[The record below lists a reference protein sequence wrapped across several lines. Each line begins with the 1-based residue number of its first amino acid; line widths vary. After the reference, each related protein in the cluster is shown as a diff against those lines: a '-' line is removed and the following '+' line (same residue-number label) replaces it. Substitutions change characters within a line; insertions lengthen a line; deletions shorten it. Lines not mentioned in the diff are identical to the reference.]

1 MLVGKGLRCRL
12 VLEEGGH
19 RDKLGNTLCGSVWTI
34 ILPHTSA
41 PTQNTNTNTNTNWN
55 VNTNTI
61 TKHIQ
66 IQITKRGNT
75 QIQSDRNTMKYVQS
89 IILST
94 TQSQP
99 TLVPEAPNIQNHCR
113 LFSAD
118 KNA

>member
-1 MLVGKGLRCRL
+1 MGVSGKGFEVQAC
-12 VLEEGGH
+12 VGAGGH

-66 IQITKRGNT
+66 MQITKRGNT
-75 QIQSDRNTMKYVQS
+75 
-89 IILST
+89 
-94 TQSQP
+94 
-99 TLVPEAPNIQNHCR
+99 
-113 LFSAD
+113 
-118 KNA
+118 